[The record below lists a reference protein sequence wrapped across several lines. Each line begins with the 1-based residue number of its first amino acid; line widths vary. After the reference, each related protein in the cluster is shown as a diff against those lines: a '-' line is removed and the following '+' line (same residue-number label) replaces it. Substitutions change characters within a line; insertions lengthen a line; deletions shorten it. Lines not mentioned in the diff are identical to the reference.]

1 MAKNDPYLEK
11 LLDRGAAVA
20 PKGERARDD
29 VKDPRFGLPSDPES
43 FEAFEK
49 LVTFGRWGIGLHIAA
64 AIVIVPTAPFF
75 PWVGGSAA
83 AAYVLAFVA
92 HKIAG
97 RVRYRRFLGWSA
109 RLPFELMGWSAV
121 LSEKRLFCDLCW
133 TDVALRVECNDAA
146 RPYVAAALRLLCEK
160 SNKDFYERKTGS
172 SDRRKKWSLEGETTA
187 RGSASMDV
195 MKRVR
200 RTLTNELSQI
210 ATRVGDGAVRTVTL
224 TADGA
229 EYQVEIEIRSSD

>member
-20 PKGERARDD
+20 PKRERASDD

-43 FEAFEK
+43 FEAFQR
-49 LVTFGRWGIGLHIAA
+49 LVTFGRWGLGLHLLAGV
-64 AIVIVPTAPFF
+64 VILPSAPFF
-75 PWVGGSAA
+75 PWVSGSAA
-83 AAYVLAFVA
+83 VAYAVAFVA

-97 RVRYRRFLGWSA
+97 RVRYRRFQGWTS
-109 RLPFELMGWSAV
+109 RLPFELVGWSAV

-146 RPYVAAALRLLCEK
+146 RPYITAALRLLCEK
-160 SNKDFYERKTGS
+160 SNNDFYDRKSGS

-200 RTLTNELSQI
+200 RTITNELSQI
-210 ATRVGDGAVRTVTL
+210 ATRVGEGAVRSVTL
-224 TADGA
+224 TADGP
-229 EYQVEIEIRSSD
+229 EYQVDIEIRSSD